1 MARDIFIK
9 GIVTDNVPDGFVA
22 CCEEYD
28 CGADVFVQRWGRI
41 SNQNQVF
48 VWRLI
53 LDFQLF
59 TDTYD
64 QMIHQMKQKML
75 RSTDQGVKWSFS
87 GETLVFIMAGY
98 H

>member
-1 MARDIFIK
+1 MARDIFIQ

-41 SNQNQVF
+41 SNQNQMF
-48 VWRLI
+48 MYRLI

-59 TDTYD
+59 TDTFD
-64 QMIHQMKQKML
+64 QMICRLNRKRL
-75 RSTDQGVKWSFS
+75 TTTDVMSS
-87 GETLVFIMAGY
+87 
-98 H
+98 